1 MYLKGLS
8 LVGFKTFADRTQLQ
22 FGQGI
27 TAIVGPNGSGKSNIV
42 DGILWVLGERS
53 LKSLRSHA
61 PTDVIFAGNGTRR
74 PTGLA
79 EVSLTLDNHDHRL
92 PVQFSEVTITRRI
105 FRDGESEYLINKTP
119 CRLRDIQEM
128 LLDTGV
134 GADTY
139 AIVSQREI
147 DSLLSAKPE
156 DRRELFEQVA
166 GVQKYRFKRAE
177 AKRKLERTEQN
188 LTRVRDIMFEL
199 ENQLEPLRVQAEYAR
214 EYQNY
219 LDRLRFLQL
228 ALLAH
233 DYDVRLRR
241 LETLLEQRR
250 QVTAGLEQAN
260 AVIGELEHTER
271 ELDARLRAMEET
283 VAVLQ
288 RETTTVITNVKA
300 TEGKIAVARE
310 RLRALAEQR
319 EFQQQEISL
328 LVGRVEAAREQIGA
342 HQQEWETLQ
351 QSLERLNAEM
361 LERSR
366 ALSEANARLAD
377 LATALEEQRA
387 RSLTLAAQVSDK
399 RNALTAA
406 HTHRHLLQERVTA
419 LQDLLAA
426 THAEREQVNRSLTLA
441 AQTATEL
448 QRELDGIEQTLRQ
461 CRERL
466 EGLNAEMLERS
477 NERNALRE
485 QMSAAESRLRAL
497 QEMEASFE
505 GLFAGVRAVM
515 QAQKEGHP
523 LLNFSL
529 AKGESR
535 REFALVA
542 DVLRVPLPFETAI
555 EVALGSALQNIIA
568 HDEQSVKDA
577 IHFLKTTQSGRATFL
592 PLPLLRPA
600 SLPPQTRQ
608 VVQRPGVCG
617 IAVDLVQFEEV
628 YRPAVEYLLNRVI
641 VVQNLDVA
649 LTLSRQVE
657 TGCRIVTLEGELVL
671 PAGAITGGAG
681 KQRTSGLLQRKR
693 EIEELDAR
701 RKTQQAKL
709 AELES
714 QLTALQD
721 EVAAMQA
728 QLRSLE
734 QARTEHLAV
743 CARHEREME
752 HLDRERRRLERT
764 CEQIQSDIEN
774 LNRAASV
781 SEREA
786 ESLRRELEAVEQA
799 AQSVDA
805 EITTLQSQ
813 WTAQQMQREEL
824 SRLVAEIQAHQAA
837 VQERSAAVERSITQ
851 LEQQAREFS
860 ETTESRRV
868 SIARALEE
876 EARLAQQIAAEEQ
889 NLAQLMQAQTE
900 KEQAFES
907 WRRERHEIL
916 QRLEETTQHLRQQRQ
931 TLHQVEE
938 EMHRIELRETQ
949 THTEMEEM
957 QRRFREEFNT
967 TAEDALPRKD
977 DIESKQLALD
987 EIAVIKENMAAMGEV
1002 NLGAIS
1008 QQQQLTERLD
1018 FLRRQRDDL
1027 ECARADL
1034 ENIIADIDQRTR
1046 DQFMQTFNAVARE
1059 FDVLF
1064 KRLFD
1069 GGETRLSLTNP
1080 ENLLETGIDVRVQPP
1095 GKAAQDLMLLS
1106 GGERALT
1113 ALALMLAL
1121 LRVKPSPFVVLDEVD
1136 APLDENNVGRFTE
1149 LLHEFAGTSQFIVIT
1164 HNKGTMEAADA
1175 LYGVT
1180 MEEHGVSKLVSV
1192 RLTDTGEGNGAG
1204 NGGKK

>member
-1 MYLKGLS
+1 MYLKGLN

-22 FGQGI
+22 FGRGI

-42 DGILWVLGERS
+42 DGILWALGERS

-61 PTDVIFAGNGTRR
+61 PTDVIFAGNGDRR

-79 EVSLTLDNHDHRL
+79 EVSLTLDNHDSRL

-105 FRDGESEYLINKTP
+105 FRDGESEYFLNKTP

-128 LLDTGV
+128 LLDTGI

-188 LTRVRDIMFEL
+188 LTRVRDIMYEL
-199 ENQLEPLRVQAEYAR
+199 ENQLEPLRAQAEYAR

-250 QVTAGLEQAN
+250 QVTAGREQAN
-260 AVIGELEHTER
+260 ALIAELENTER
-271 ELDARLRAMEET
+271 ALDARLRAMEET

-310 RLRALAEQR
+310 RLRALSEQR
-319 EFQQQEISL
+319 EFQQQEIGI
-328 LVGRVEAAREQIGA
+328 LVGRAEAAREQIGA

-351 QSLERLNAEM
+351 QTLERLNADL
-361 LERSR
+361 LERST

-377 LATALEEQRA
+377 LATALEEKRN
-387 RSLTLAAQVSDK
+387 RSLTLAARISDK
-399 RNALTAA
+399 RNALTAT
-406 HTHRHLLQERVTA
+406 HTNRHHFQERVTA
-419 LQDLLAA
+419 LQNLLAA
-426 THAEREQVNRSLTLA
+426 THAEREQVNRSLTVA
-441 AQTATEL
+441 ARRSVEL
-448 QRELDGIEQTLRQ
+448 QQALDGMEQTLRQ
-461 CRERL
+461 CREKLERL
-466 EGLNAEMLERS
+466 DAETAERS
-477 NERNALRE
+477 NARNALRE
-485 QMSAAESRLRAL
+485 QMSAVQSRLRAL

-515 QAQKEGHP
+515 QAAKEGRLP
-523 LLNFSL
+523 G
-529 AKGESR
+529 K
-535 REFALVA
+535 FALVA
-542 DVLRVPLPFETAI
+542 DVLRVPQPFETAI
-555 EVALGSALQNIIA
+555 EVALNSALQNIIA
-568 HDEQSVKDA
+568 HDEPSVKEA

-592 PLPLLRPA
+592 PLPLLRPL
-600 SLPPQTRQ
+600 SLLPQTRQ
-608 VVQRPGVCG
+608 VAQRPGVCG
-617 IAVDLVQFEEV
+617 IAIDLVQFDEV
-628 YRPAVEYLLNRVI
+628 YRPAAEYLLNRLI

-649 LTLSRQVE
+649 LALSRQVE

-693 EIEELDAR
+693 EIEELR
-701 RKTQQAKL
+701 EQL
-709 AELES
+709 AVSSERERLLRE
-714 QLTALQD
+714 QLAALQD
-721 EVAAMQA
+721 EVVATQA
-728 QLRSLE
+728 QLRSFE
-734 QARTEHLAV
+734 QTRTEHLSV

-752 HLDRERRRLERT
+752 HLDREHTRLERT
-764 CEQIQSDIEN
+764 CEQIQSDLEN
-774 LNRAASV
+774 LSRAASE
-781 SEREA
+781 SEREE
-786 ESLRRELEAVEQA
+786 ESLRAELSALEQA

-805 EITTLQSQ
+805 EIETLQHQ
-813 WTAQQMQREEL
+813 WTAQQTQREEL
-824 SRLVAEIQAHQAA
+824 SRLVAEMRAQQAA
-837 VQERSAAVERSITQ
+837 VQERSAAVERSIAQ

-860 ETTESRRV
+860 ETTESRRI
-868 SIARALEE
+868 SIARSLEE
-876 EARLAQQIAAEEQ
+876 ETRLAQQIAAEEQ
-889 NLAQLMQAQTE
+889 SLAQLTQAQAE
-900 KEQAFES
+900 KERAFEA
-907 WRRERHEIL
+907 WRRERHDL
-916 QRLEETTQHLRQQRQ
+916 LRQLEETTQRLRQQRQ
-931 TLHQVEE
+931 TLHQIEE

-987 EIAVIKENMAAMGEV
+987 EIAVLKENMAAMGEV

-1018 FLRRQRDDL
+1018 FLRTQRDDL
-1027 ECARADL
+1027 ERAQADL
-1034 ENIIADIDQRTR
+1034 EGIIADIDQRTR
-1046 DQFMQTFNAVARE
+1046 DQFILTFNAVARE

-1064 KRLFD
+1064 KRIFD
-1069 GGETRLSLTNP
+1069 GGKTRLSLTNP
-1080 ENLLETGIDVRVQPP
+1080 DNLLETGVDVRVQPP
-1095 GKAAQDLMLLS
+1095 GKAEQDLMLLS

-1121 LRVKPSPFVVLDEVD
+1121 LRVKPSPFVVLDEID
-1136 APLDENNVGRFTE
+1136 APLDETNVGRFTE
-1149 LLHEFAGTSQFIVIT
+1149 LLREFADTSQFIVIT

-1180 MEEHGVSKLVSV
+1180 MEERGVSKLVSV
-1192 RLTDTGEGNGAG
+1192 RLTEEGNGNGVG
-1204 NGGKK
+1204 NGERK

>member
-1 MYLKGLS
+1 MYLKGLN

-22 FGQGI
+22 FGRGI

-42 DGILWVLGERS
+42 DGILWALGERS

-61 PTDVIFAGNGTRR
+61 PTDVIFAGNGDRR

-79 EVSLTLDNHDHRL
+79 EVSLTLDNHDSRL

-105 FRDGESEYLINKTP
+105 FRDGESEYFLNKTP

-128 LLDTGV
+128 LLDTGI

-188 LTRVRDIMFEL
+188 LTRVRDIMYEL
-199 ENQLEPLRVQAEYAR
+199 ENQLEPLRAQAEYAR

-250 QVTAGLEQAN
+250 QVTAGWEQAN
-260 AVIGELEHTER
+260 ALIAELENTER
-271 ELDARLRAMEET
+271 ALDARLRAMEET

-310 RLRALAEQR
+310 RLRALSEQR
-319 EFQQQEISL
+319 EFQQQEIGIL
-328 LVGRVEAAREQIGA
+328 AGRAEAAREQIGA

-351 QSLERLNAEM
+351 QTLERLNADM
-361 LERSR
+361 LERST

-377 LATALEEQRA
+377 LATALEEKRN
-387 RSLTLAAQVSDK
+387 RSLTLAARISDK
-399 RNALTAA
+399 RNALTAT
-406 HTHRHLLQERVTA
+406 HTNRHHFQERVTA
-419 LQDLLAA
+419 LQNLLAA
-426 THAEREQVNRSLTLA
+426 THAEREQVNRSLTVA
-441 AQTATEL
+441 ARRSVEL
-448 QRELDGIEQTLRQ
+448 QQALDGMEQTLRQ
-461 CRERL
+461 CREKLERL
-466 EGLNAEMLERS
+466 DAETAERS
-477 NERNALRE
+477 NARNALRE
-485 QMSAAESRLRAL
+485 QMSAVQSRLRAL

-515 QAQKEGHP
+515 QAAKEGRLP
-523 LLNFSL
+523 G
-529 AKGESR
+529 K
-535 REFALVA
+535 FALVA
-542 DVLRVPLPFETAI
+542 DVLRVPQPFETAI
-555 EVALGSALQNIIA
+555 EVALNSALQNIIA
-568 HDEQSVKDA
+568 HDEPSVKEA

-592 PLPLLRPA
+592 PLPLLRPL
-600 SLPPQTRQ
+600 SLLPQTRQ
-608 VVQRPGVCG
+608 VAQRPGVCG
-617 IAVDLVQFEEV
+617 IAIDLVQFDEV
-628 YRPAVEYLLNRVI
+628 YRPAAEYLLNRLI

-649 LTLSRQVE
+649 LALSRQVE

-693 EIEELDAR
+693 EIEELR
-701 RKTQQAKL
+701 EQL
-709 AELES
+709 AVSSERERLLRE
-714 QLTALQD
+714 QLAALQD
-721 EVAAMQA
+721 EVVATQA
-728 QLRSLE
+728 QLRSFE
-734 QARTEHLAV
+734 QTRTEHLSV

-752 HLDRERRRLERT
+752 HLDREHTRLERT
-764 CEQIQSDIEN
+764 CEQIQSDLEN
-774 LNRAASV
+774 LSRAASE
-781 SEREA
+781 SEREE
-786 ESLRRELEAVEQA
+786 ESLRAELSALEQA

-805 EITTLQSQ
+805 EIETLQHQ
-813 WTAQQMQREEL
+813 WTAQQTQREEL
-824 SRLVAEIQAHQAA
+824 SRLVAEMRAQQAA
-837 VQERSAAVERSITQ
+837 VQERSAAVERSIAQ

-868 SIARALEE
+868 SIARSLEE
-876 EARLAQQIAAEEQ
+876 ETRLAQQIAAEEQ
-889 NLAQLMQAQTE
+889 SLAQLTQAQAE
-900 KEQAFES
+900 KERAFEA

-916 QRLEETTQHLRQQRQ
+916 QRLEETTQRLRQQRQ
-931 TLHQVEE
+931 TLHQIEE

-987 EIAVIKENMAAMGEV
+987 EIAVLKENMAAMGEV

-1018 FLRRQRDDL
+1018 FLRTQRDDL
-1027 ECARADL
+1027 ERAQADL
-1034 ENIIADIDQRTR
+1034 EGIIADIDQRTR
-1046 DQFMQTFNAVARE
+1046 DQFILTFNAVARE

-1064 KRLFD
+1064 KRIFD
-1069 GGETRLSLTNP
+1069 GGKTRLSLTNP
-1080 ENLLETGIDVRVQPP
+1080 DNLLETGVDVRVQPP
-1095 GKAAQDLMLLS
+1095 GKAEQDLMLLS

-1121 LRVKPSPFVVLDEVD
+1121 LRVKPSPFVVLDEID
-1136 APLDENNVGRFTE
+1136 APLDETNVGRFTE
-1149 LLHEFAGTSQFIVIT
+1149 LLREFADTSQFIVIT

-1180 MEEHGVSKLVSV
+1180 MEERGVSKLVSV
-1192 RLTDTGEGNGAG
+1192 RLTEEGNGNGVG
-1204 NGGKK
+1204 NGERK